1 MQRKRNSITKSV
13 SIMPAASAD
22 SRDGKPEYVTVPK
35 QDALL
40 LVQQ

>member
-22 SRDGKPEYVTVPK
+22 SRDGKPDNVTVPK
-35 QDALL
+35 QDTL
-40 LVQQ
+40 LVVRR